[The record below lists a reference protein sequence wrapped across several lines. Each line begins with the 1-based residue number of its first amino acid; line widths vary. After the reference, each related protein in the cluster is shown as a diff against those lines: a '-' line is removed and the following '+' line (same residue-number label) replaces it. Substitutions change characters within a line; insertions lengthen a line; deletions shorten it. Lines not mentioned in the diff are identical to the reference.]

1 MAKRDIPIVI
11 NLIGGPGT
19 GKSTIAAGLFHEL
32 KKQGVNCELA
42 LEFAKDKVYEESFKT
57 MDDQIYVFAK
67 QYHKQWRLKGKV
79 DVIITDSPLLISLHY
94 MKEKSKYFN
103 DLVIEQYNKFDNM
116 LYFLHREGNYQTE
129 GRMQTED
136 EAKLIDLS
144 IKHILITT
152 AKDIKYKTLK
162 RETAI
167 STILSD
173 IYEQHH
179 DIFDET

>member
-1 MAKRDIPIVI
+1 MTKREMPIVI

-19 GKSTIAAGLFHEL
+19 GKSTLAAGLFYEL
-32 KKQGVNCELA
+32 KKQGINCELA

-67 QYHKQWRLKGKV
+67 QYHKLWRLRGKV

-94 MKEKSKYFN
+94 MKEDSKYFN
-103 DLVIEQYNKFDNM
+103 NLVLEQYNKFDNL
-116 LYFLHREGNYQTE
+116 LYFLNREGIYQTE
-129 GRMQTED
+129 GRTQTED
-136 EAKLIDLS
+136 EAKSIDLS
-144 IKHILITT
+144 IKHILDTT
-152 AKDIKYKTLK
+152 AKEVKYKTVK
-162 RETAI
+162 RETAL

-179 DIFDET
+179 DIFDEA